1 MQVCNAFTCANMLIC
16 LYLYLYIYIYA
27 CVSPYVYLCVCVR
40 VGICVYLCVCVCICV
55 YVYAWAYAFAYVYV
69 YVCIY
74 IYIYTHNVQNYNDAH
89 ASMLASIHTCTQ
101 IHRCVYPH
109 AGGGSSSD
117 GAGALLDPKCTPMDG
132 RIDASYFLVI
142 SSGDP

>member
-1 MQVCNAFTCANMLIC
+1 MHVYPHTYTCA
-16 LYLYLYIYIYA
+16 YA
-27 CVSPYVYLCVCVR
+27 
-40 VGICVYLCVCVCICV
+40 
-55 YVYAWAYAFAYVYV
+55 YAWAYVYIYVYV
-69 YVCIY
+69 FVYVYMYMRGHMRLRMCMCMCVY

-89 ASMLASIHTCTQ
+89 ASMLANIHTCTQ

>member
-1 MQVCNAFTCANMLIC
+1 MHVYPHTYTCA
-16 LYLYLYIYIYA
+16 YA
-27 CVSPYVYLCVCVR
+27 
-40 VGICVYLCVCVCICV
+40 
-55 YVYAWAYAFAYVYV
+55 YAWAYVYIYVYV
-69 YVCIY
+69 FVYVYMYMRGHMRLRMCMCMCV
-74 IYIYTHNVQNYNDAH
+74 YIYTHNVQNYNDAH